1 MAKDTKNA
9 QQPAAADAADPQV
22 VAKQKRKKLI
32 LIIGAVLLLVGIS
45 VGVTLTLLSAFSDAP
60 AADAEAASEAEP
72 TKQPAIYYPLS
83 PAFVVNFED
92 RGRSRFLQAELT
104 LLLRDPEVTHAL
116 DMHMPAIRNALVML
130 LSGQSF
136 ETLQT
141 AEGKEALREQALVK
155 IQEVLQQEIGKPGI
169 EQVLFVNFVMQ

>member
-72 TKQPAIYYPLS
+72 TKQTAIYYPLS

>member
-1 MAKDTKNA
+1 MAKETKSA
-9 QQPAAADAADPQV
+9 QQPTAADAADPQI

-32 LIIGAVLLLVGIS
+32 IIIVAVLLLLGVS
-45 VGVTLTLLSAFSDAP
+45 VGVTMTLLGASSDESA
-60 AADAEAASEAEP
+60 AETDAASEAEP

-104 LLLRDPEVTHAL
+104 LLLRDAEVTQAL
-116 DMHMPAIRNALVML
+116 DTHMPAIRNALVML

-141 AEGKEALREQALVK
+141 PEGKEALREQALVK

>member
-45 VGVTLTLLSAFSDAP
+45 VGVTLTLLSVFSDAP

-104 LLLRDPEVTHAL
+104 LLLRDPDVPKAL

>member
-1 MAKDTKNA
+1 MAKETKNA
-9 QQPAAADAADPQV
+9 QPATTDAADPQV

-32 LIIGAVLLLVGIS
+32 IIIVAVLVLLGIS
-45 VGVTLTLLSAFSDAP
+45 IGGTLTLLGAFSGDP
-60 AADAEAASEAEP
+60 AAEADAASEAEP
-72 TKQPAIYYPLS
+72 TKQPAIYYPLN

-104 LLLRDPEVTHAL
+104 LLLRDTEVTHAL
-116 DMHMPAIRNALVML
+116 DTHMPAIRNALVML
-130 LSGQSF
+130 LSAQSF

>member
-9 QQPAAADAADPQV
+9 QQPTTADAADLQ

-32 LIIGAVLLLVGIS
+32 LIIGAVLLVVGIS
-45 VGVTLTLLSAFSDAP
+45 IGITLTLLSAFSDAP
-60 AADAEAASEAEP
+60 AADVDAASEAEP
-72 TKQPAIYYPLS
+72 AKQPAIYYPLS

-104 LLLRDPEVTHAL
+104 LLLRDAEVTQAL
-116 DMHMPAIRNALVML
+116 DTHKPAIRNAMVML
-130 LSGQSF
+130 LSSQSF
-136 ETLQT
+136 ENLQT